1 MKDQLFERLSNAIA
15 EGEVE
20 EAVAIVKEGLDAGI
34 PPLEIME
41 EGGTKGLQLVSQR
54 FSEGTAFLPELMLA
68 GDAMTEL
75 LALVLDKIGDEGA
88 SERLGKV
95 VIGQVKGDL
104 HDIGKNVVSA
114 LLSVNGF
121 EVYDLGV
128 DVEPKAFI
136 DKAKEVGASIIASST
151 LLTTSMPYQ
160 KDIVDYLKDVGLRDK
175 FFCVVGGG
183 PVTPDWAEKIGA
195 DGYGRNATDAVELCK
210 RLVKSGSAPGAK
222 TEIVDLAQI

>member
-1 MKDQLFERLSNAIA
+1 MKEQLFERLSNAIA

-20 EAVAIVKEGLDAGI
+20 EAVKIVQEGLDAGI

-41 EGGTKGLQLVSQR
+41 QGGTKGLQIVSQR

-68 GDAMTEL
+68 GDAMTEIL
-75 LALVLDKIGDEGA
+75 DIILDKLGDEAA
-88 SERLGKV
+88 SERRGTV
-95 VIGQVKGDL
+95 VIGQIKGDL
-104 HDIGKNVVSA
+104 HDIGKNVVAA

-121 EVYDLGV
+121 EVHDLGV
-128 DVEPKAFI
+128 DVDPKVFV
-136 DKAKEVGASIIASST
+136 DKAKELKASIIASST

-160 KDIVDYLKDVGLRDK
+160 KDIIQYLNDVGMRDQ
-175 FFCVVGGG
+175 FYCIVGGG
-183 PVTPDWAEKIGA
+183 PVTPEWAEKIGA

-210 RLVKSGSAPGAK
+210 ALMKGEAKPGER

>member
-15 EGEVE
+15 EGEVDD
-20 EAVAIVKEGLDAGI
+20 AVSIVKEGLDAGI

-41 EGGTKGLQLVSQR
+41 KGGTKGLKLVSER
-54 FSEGTAFLPELMLA
+54 FSEGTAYLPELILA
-68 GDAMTEL
+68 GDSMTEIL
-75 LALVLDKIGDEGA
+75 KLVLEALGDEAA
-88 SERLGKV
+88 SERMGKV

-128 DVEPKAFI
+128 DVDPKDFVN
-136 DKAKEVGASIIASST
+136 KAEEVGASIIASST

-160 KDIVDYLKDVGLRDK
+160 EDIITYLKDAKLRDK
-175 FFCVVGGG
+175 YYCVVGGG

-210 RLVKSGSAPGAK
+210 KIMASSKAPGQ
-222 TEIVDLAQI
+222 EIEAVDLGKA

>member
-1 MKDQLFERLSNAIA
+1 MKEQLFERLSNAIA

-20 EAVAIVKEGLDAGI
+20 EAVSIVKEGLDAGI

-75 LALVLDKIGDEGA
+75 LDLILDKIGDEGKA
-88 SERLGKV
+88 ERMGKV

-104 HDIGKNVVSA
+104 HDIGKNVVAA

-121 EVYDLGV
+121 EVHDLGV
-128 DVEPKAFI
+128 DVEPKAFV
-136 DKAKEVGASIIASST
+136 DKAKEIGASIIASST

-160 KDIVDYLKDVGLRDK
+160 KDIVNYLQDVGLRDK

-183 PVTPDWAEKIGA
+183 PVTPDWAESIGA

-210 RLVKSGSAPGAK
+210 RLVKSGGAPGQK
-222 TEIVDLAQI
+222 TEVVDLAQI

>member
-1 MKDQLFERLSNAIA
+1 MKEQLFERLSNAIA

-20 EAVAIVKEGLDAGI
+20 DAISIVKEGLEAGI
-34 PPLEIME
+34 PPLEVME
-41 EGGTKGLQLVSQR
+41 KGGTKGLQVVSQR
-54 FSEGTAFLPELMLA
+54 FSEGTAYLPELILA
-68 GDAMTEL
+68 GDAMTEIL
-75 LALVLDKIGDEGA
+75 KLVLNELGDEAA
-88 SERLGKV
+88 SERMDKV

-128 DVEPKAFI
+128 DIESKAFI
-136 DKAKEVGASIIASST
+136 DKAQEVGASIIASST

-160 KDIVDYLKDVGLRDK
+160 EDIITYLKDAGLRDK
-175 FFCVVGGG
+175 YYCIVGGG

-210 RLVKSGSAPGAK
+210 VLMKSNSAPGQK
-222 TEIVDLAQI
+222 IEVVDQGKA

>member
-1 MKDQLFERLSNAIA
+1 MKEQLFARLSNAIA

-20 EAVAIVKEGLDAGI
+20 EAVSIVQEGLDAGI

-41 EGGTKGLQLVSQR
+41 QGGTKGLQIVSQR

-68 GDAMTEL
+68 GDAMTEIL
-75 LALVLDKIGDEGA
+75 DIILDKIGDEAA
-88 SERLGKV
+88 SERRGTV
-95 VIGQVKGDL
+95 VIGQIKGDL
-104 HDIGKNVVSA
+104 HDIGKNVVAA

-121 EVYDLGV
+121 EVHDLGV
-128 DVEPKAFI
+128 DVDPKVFV
-136 DKAKEVGASIIASST
+136 DKAKELGATIIASST

-160 KDIVDYLKDVGLRDK
+160 KDIVEYLKDHGIRENYYYI
-175 FFCVVGGG
+175 VGGG
-183 PVTPDWAEKIGA
+183 PVTPEWAEKIGA

-210 RLVKSGSAPGAK
+210 RLMKREAAPGEK

>member
-20 EAVAIVKEGLDAGI
+20 EAVAIVKEGIEGGI

-41 EGGTKGLQLVSQR
+41 KGGTKGLKLVSDR
-54 FSEGTAFLPELMLA
+54 FSEGTAYLPELILA
-68 GDAMTEL
+68 GDSMTEIL
-75 LALVLDKIGDEGA
+75 KLVLAALGDEAGA
-88 SERLGKV
+88 ERMGKI

-128 DVEPKAFI
+128 DVDPKAFV
-136 DKAKEVGASIIASST
+136 DKAQEVGASIIASST

-160 KDIVDYLKDVGLRDK
+160 EDIIAYLKDAGLRDK
-175 FFCVVGGG
+175 YYCIVGGG
-183 PVTPDWAEKIGA
+183 PITSDWAEKIGA

-210 RLVKSGSAPGAK
+210 TIMKSSKAPGQQI
-222 TEIVDLAQI
+222 EVVDMGKA

>member
-1 MKDQLFERLSNAIA
+1 MKEELFEKVSNAIA

-20 EAVAIVKEGLDAGI
+20 EAVKLTKEGIEAGI

-41 EGGTKGLQLVSQR
+41 KGGTKGLQVVSQR
-54 FSEGTAFLPELMLA
+54 FSDGTAYLPELILA
-68 GDAMTEL
+68 GDAMTEIL
-75 LALVLDKIGDEGA
+75 KLVLGELGDQA
-88 SERLGKV
+88 VSESLGKV
-95 VIGQVKGDL
+95 IIGQVKGDL

-128 DVEPKAFI
+128 DVDPKTFV
-136 DKAKEVGASIIASST
+136 DKAEEVGATIIASST

-160 KDIVDYLKDVGLRDK
+160 EDVITYLKDAGLRDK
-175 FFCVVGGG
+175 YFCIVGGG
-183 PVTPDWAEKIGA
+183 PVTPDWAERIGA

-210 RLVKSGSAPGAK
+210 ELVRSGKAPATQTK
-222 TEIVDLAQI
+222 IVDLGKI

>member
-20 EAVAIVKEGLDAGI
+20 EAVDIVKEGLDAGI

-41 EGGTKGLQLVSQR
+41 KGGTRGLKLVSER
-54 FSEGTAFLPELMLA
+54 FSEGTAYLPELILA
-68 GDAMTEL
+68 GDCMTEIL
-75 LALVLDKIGDEGA
+75 KLVLDALGDEAGA
-88 SERLGKV
+88 ERMGKI

-128 DVEPKAFI
+128 DVESKAFV

-160 KDIVDYLKDVGLRDK
+160 EDIITYLNDSGLRDK
-175 FFCVVGGG
+175 YYCVVGGG
-183 PVTPDWAEKIGA
+183 PVTPDWAERIGA

-210 RLVKSGSAPGAK
+210 RIMKSSKAPGQQI
-222 TEIVDLAQI
+222 EVVDLGKA

>member
-1 MKDQLFERLSNAIA
+1 MKEQLFERLSNAIA

-20 EAVAIVKEGLDAGI
+20 EAVSIVKEGLDAGI

-41 EGGTKGLQLVSQR
+41 KGGTKGLQLVSQR

-68 GDAMTEL
+68 GDAMTEIL
-75 LALVLDKIGDEGA
+75 SLILDKIGDEGA
-88 SERLGKV
+88 AERLGKV

-121 EVYDLGV
+121 EVHDLGV
-128 DVEPKAFI
+128 DVDPKTFI
-136 DKAKEVGASIIASST
+136 DKAKEIGASIIASST

-160 KDIVDYLKDVGLRDK
+160 KDIVEYLKDVGLRDK
-175 FFCVVGGG
+175 FFCIVGGG
-183 PVTPDWAEKIGA
+183 PVTPEWAEKIGA
-195 DGYGRNATDAVELCK
+195 DGYSRNATDAVELCK
-210 RLVKSGSAPGAK
+210 RLVKAGIAPGQR
-222 TEIVDLAQI
+222 TEIVDLGQI